1 MSKNPEQE
9 YVIDIKFKT
18 RVKRSQRVLEI
29 AEAFGIGL
37 EEKDF
42 VVFDKMKL
50 GVREGDIVY
59 ITGQSG
65 GGKSVLLRELSRQ
78 MTERGQAVA
87 NLDDIKFNPD
97 LPLID
102 QIGKDSKEAIKLL
115 GRAGINDAYLWV
127 RKPGELSD
135 GQRYRF
141 RLAKAM
147 ESGSDVW
154 VADEFLAVLDRTSAK
169 VIAFALQK
177 VARQVGVTVLVATT
191 HTDMVA
197 DLYPDLV
204 IEKRFREKVRVEAFL
219 EAKKLAMEKTV
230 TRDEINDLL
239 LKGVQ

>member
-1 MSKNPEQE
+1 MA
-9 YVIDIKFKT
+9 D
-18 RVKRSQRVLEI
+18 
-29 AEAFGIGL
+29 
-37 EEKDF
+37 
-42 VVFDKMKL
+42 
-50 GVREGDIVY
+50 
-59 ITGQSG
+59 
-65 GGKSVLLRELSRQ
+65 
-78 MTERGQAVA
+78 RGQTVA
-87 NLDDIKFNPD
+87 NLDDIKFNAD

-147 ESGSDVW
+147 ESGADVW

-197 DLYPDLV
+197 DLFPDLV
-204 IEKRFREKVRVEAFL
+204 IEKRFREKVRVEAFA
-219 EAKKLAMEKTV
+219 EAKRLAMEKPI
-230 TRDEINDLL
+230 TREDINDLL
-239 LKGVQ
+239 LRSV

>member
-1 MSKNPEQE
+1 MSTPDNEFW
-9 YVIDIKFKT
+9 IDVKFKT
-18 RVKRSQRVLEI
+18 RVKRSPRVLEI

-42 VVFDKMKL
+42 VVFDKMRL
-50 GVREGDIVY
+50 DILDGDIVY

-78 MTERGQAVA
+78 MGERGKAIS
-87 NLDDIKFNPD
+87 NLDDIKFNPE

-127 RKPGELSD
+127 RKPSELSD

-147 ESGSDVW
+147 ESGADVW

-177 VARQVGVTVLVATT
+177 VARKQGITVLVATT

-204 IEKRFREKVRVEAFL
+204 VEKRFREKVRVEAFA
-219 EAKKLAMEKTV
+219 EAKKLALHQTI
-230 TRDEINDLL
+230 TRDDINDLL
-239 LKGVQ
+239 LRSV